1 METGVDRKLEVRS
14 PHAARE
20 LPETCREEKLLLYKY
35 GSVRLF
41 EHTASSAD
49 SLFGS
54 TKRRVTLF
62 ELQLLLQTY
71 SKPNI
76 SGV

>member
-1 METGVDRKLEVRS
+1 MLEVRS
-14 PHAARE
+14 GHGRTRE
-20 LPETCREEKLLLYKY
+20 QPKCRDDGKY
-35 GSVRLF
+35 SGISYRSVKLF
-41 EHTASSAD
+41 EHTGGTSAD

-54 TKRRVTLF
+54 TKRRVTLV